1 MASFKI
7 NFTPTEKGKL
17 WEMSQPQIIELSAAV
32 CKAGSDVVKQHMRRT
47 SPHTHLTPYV
57 RTSRFYF
64 TPSDGAFNN
73 KVYFGGYFKLRP
85 GRKYFS
91 RYNKKGGKVYTT
103 TQGVPSNFVY
113 TTTQGVPSNFV
124 SNIFYSGRRGNPFPI
139 RDAFLRNIP
148 KKAVESAMLNAFNKE
163 MEKLNKE

>member
-17 WEMSQPQIIELSAAV
+17 WEMSQDQIIELSAAV

-91 RYNKKGGKVYTT
+91 RYNKKGGKVYI
-103 TQGVPSNFVY
+103 
-113 TTTQGVPSNFV
+113 TTQGVPSNFV
-124 SNIFYSGRRGNPFPI
+124 STIFYKGREGNPFPI

-148 KKAVESAMLNAFNKE
+148 KKAVELAMLNAFNKE